1 MTSKKQT
8 KKKYTNITYTSLATD
23 FYNATTNS
31 NFFLDLIKL
40 FFTNFYSLPIYL
52 L

>member
-1 MTSKKQT
+1 MAVTD
-8 KKKYTNITYTSLATD
+8 YTSAETD
-23 FYNATTNS
+23 FRNTTTNS

>member
-1 MTSKKQT
+1 MTSKNKQ
-8 KKKYTNITYTSLATD
+8 KKKYTIRTYTSTATD
-23 FYNATTNS
+23 FYNTTTNS

-40 FFTNFYSLPIYL
+40 FFTNFYSLPRYL